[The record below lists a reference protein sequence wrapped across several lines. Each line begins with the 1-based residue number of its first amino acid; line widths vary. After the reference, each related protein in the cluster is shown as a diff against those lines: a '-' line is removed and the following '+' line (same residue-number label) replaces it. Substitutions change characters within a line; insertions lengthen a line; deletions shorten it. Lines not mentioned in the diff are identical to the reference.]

1 MAPSYGSQ
9 LLVIF
14 LKTNH
19 FNYMKSGVG
28 IMGWGQSKTLV
39 QGAVCN
45 MYFFLLLIFAV
56 LLYTEEEVSDFQSIV
71 SMLLCRAFERS
82 NNLYLEPIME
92 PGVSKNQK
100 EILSM
105 CV

>member
-1 MAPSYGSQ
+1 
-9 LLVIF
+9 
-14 LKTNH
+14 
-19 FNYMKSGVG
+19 MKSGVG

-45 MYFFLLLIFAV
+45 MYFSLLLLFAV
-56 LLYTEEEVSDFQSIV
+56 LLYTEEEISDLQSIV
-71 SMLLCRAFERS
+71 SMLLCRALERS
-82 NNLYLEPIME
+82 NNPYLEPIME
-92 PGVSKNQK
+92 PGVSKDQK

>member
-14 LKTNH
+14 LKTNY
-19 FNYMKSGVG
+19 FNYVKSGVG

-39 QGAVCN
+39 QRAVCN
-45 MYFFLLLIFAV
+45 MYFSLLLLFAV
-56 LLYTEEEVSDFQSIV
+56 LLYTEEEISDLQSIV
-71 SMLLCRAFERS
+71 SMLLCRALERS
-82 NNLYLEPIME
+82 NNPYLEPIME
-92 PGVSKNQK
+92 PGVSKDQK
-100 EILSM
+100 EFLSM